1 MILLPR
7 VRLVILLVLT
17 RRRGM
22 SRPLRKGRQQERCA
36 QRSCQPELCDPAHRT
51 TAPSKLLD
59 LISVIRIVEN
69 TQLIQ

>member
-17 RRRGM
+17 RRRRVSG
-22 SRPLRKGRQQERCA
+22 PLRKSRQQKRCA

-51 TAPSKLLD
+51 AAPSKLLD
-59 LISVIRIVEN
+59 LIAVIRIVEN
-69 TQLIQ
+69 AHLIQ